1 MSDDDSLKEWIREL
15 DEGEEDEEI
24 KNFLQEDEG
33 DDRSFEPGS
42 FQSRDYKTYLD
53 EEARSKE
60 RNWYEKLV
68 DRLAFFRK
76 EFPDMKEEQQQAIT
90 LLDWDLAVDQIVP
103 AATVLALLIAPFSLF
118 PMMLPIPFAF
128 KAMFILLP
136 MVVFY
141 YIVKYPSLK
150 AQQKVVKSS
159 EGLVL
164 SVLYMVV
171 YMRHSPNLEGAVTFA
186 ARHLDGPVARDLNKI
201 MWQID
206 MRVYETVE
214 EALSDYI
221 HRWKPYN
228 RGYVESITL
237 LQSAM
242 RAPNAERRKEMLNES
257 VDTLLESTRRQ
268 MNTFARNLKMPIMV
282 VHGLGIL
289 LPVLGIILFPLVAN
303 FMGGDNMVYYLSF
316 LYNFVLPLT
325 VYAIIRTLLTQRPMS
340 FATARGNTEA
350 TATIEFDIGDRHF
363 EKSMFWVS
371 VPLFL
376 LLVIWPGIHYYNII
390 FTEATWPMSPGMVTM
405 FREAMLLLAIAIPVG
420 VHFLYGYTDNIETQ
434 EKVGDIEQ
442 EFPKALYELGN
453 ALDKGQPI
461 ERAVDDAIEGSREL
475 EISNLFQSISYNIKQ
490 YGLTFSQAV
499 FDERVGA
506 IAGYP
511 SQLVATILEIVS
523 ESTQKGTKTAATS
536 IISISEYLQNIQETQ
551 EKLEDLMSD
560 TLSSVTFLGYVLA
573 PVISGIAVGMGA
585 TISTAFSTIGAV
597 FEGAQNAS
605 GGAPTGGAGAGAGAP
620 TGGLGGEGASGML
633 SLFQVESAIP
643 PGVLQFVVGVYILQ
657 ISFLIGLLIV
667 RLNEG
672 NNPVRQKVTVGKLF
686 ISASLFYS
694 IVVVVIVAI
703 FGSIIAG
710 VGSQ

>member
-1 MSDDDSLKEWIREL
+1 MPDDDSLKEWIREL

-24 KNFLQEDEG
+24 KNFLQKDEDG
-33 DDRSFEPGS
+33 DDRSFAPGS
-42 FQSRDYKTYLD
+42 FQSRDYRNYLD
-53 EEARSKE
+53 EEAHSKE
-60 RNWYEKLV
+60 KNWYEKAC
-68 DRLAFFRK
+68 DRLAFFRT
-76 EFPDMKEEQQQAIT
+76 EFADMAEEQQQALT
-90 LLDWDLAVDQIVP
+90 LLDWDIEVDQIVP
-103 AATVLALLIAPFSLF
+103 AATVIALLIAPFSLMTLMIPLPTAF
-118 PMMLPIPFAF
+118 YGMFLAVPMIA
-128 KAMFILLP
+128 
-136 MVVFY
+136 FY
-141 YIVKYPSLK
+141 YMVKYPGLK

-171 YMRHSPNLEGAVTFA
+171 YMRHSPNLEGAVGFA
-186 ARHLDGPVARDLNKI
+186 ARHLDGPIAADLNKI

-206 MRVYETVE
+206 MRVYETVD

-221 HRWKPYN
+221 RRWKPYN
-228 RGYVESITL
+228 RGYVESISL
-237 LQSAM
+237 LKSAM

-268 MNTFARNLKMPIMV
+268 MNTFARDLKMPIMV

-289 LPVLGIILFPLVAN
+289 LPVLGIILFPLIAN
-303 FMGGDNMVYYLSF
+303 FMGGENMVYYLSF
-316 LYNFVLPLT
+316 LYNFILPLT
-325 VYAIIRTLLTQRPMS
+325 VYAIVRTLLTQRPMS
-340 FATARGNTEA
+340 FATARGNEEVRA
-350 TATIEFDIGDRHF
+350 TVDIDIGDSTY
-363 EKSMFWVS
+363 EVSMFWVS

-376 LLVIWPGIHYYNII
+376 LLLVWPGIHYYNIL
-390 FTEATWPMSPGMVTM
+390 FTGMEWPMSPGVVTI
-405 FREAMLLLAIAIPVG
+405 FREAMLLLAFAIPIG
-420 VHFLYGYTDNIETQ
+420 VHLLYGYSDNIETQ

-475 EISNLFQSISYNIKQ
+475 EISNLFKSISYNIKQ

-506 IAGYP
+506 ITGYP

-536 IISISEYLQNIQETQ
+536 IISISDYLQNIQETQ

-560 TLSSVTFLGYVLA
+560 TLSSVKFLGFVLA
-573 PVISGIAVGMGA
+573 PVISGIAVGMGS
-585 TISTAFSTIGAV
+585 TISTAFSTIGDV
-597 FEGAQNAS
+597 FSSAQNGTS
-605 GGAPTGGAGAGAGAP
+605 GGGAGAGAGTGAG
-620 TGGLGGEGASGML
+620 TGGLGTGGSTGL
-633 SLFQVESAIP
+633 LNLFNVESSIP
-643 PGVLQFVVGVYILQ
+643 PGVLQLVVGIYILQ

-667 RLNEG
+667 RLKEG
-672 NNPVRQKVTVGKLF
+672 DNPVRQRVTVGKLF

-703 FGSIIAG
+703 FGSIISG
-710 VGSQ
+710 VGDL